1 MTINGLFN
9 STICK
14 GVDNDLQITLKK
26 NLMKTQFLCK
36 QNSSAT
42 CECFDFS
49 YRWRGVGIRKDRE
62 PMISP
67 LWSRITTPILAS
79 LLLWKI
85 APSKLALNLAWG
97 GGQQWWTTMVDSGS
111 LSCHLHGLLRFK
123 EILKKIATHSCD
135 VLQRLCRAIE
145 TN

>member
-1 MTINGLFN
+1 MKDVNNNMTINGLFN

-14 GVDNDLQITLKK
+14 GVDNDLQITQKK

-49 YRWRGVGIRKDRE
+49 YRWRGGGGIRKDRE

-67 LWSRITTPILAS
+67 LWSRITTPIPAS

-85 APSKLALNLAWG
+85 TPSKLALNLAWG
-97 GGQQWWTTMVDSGS
+97 GGQQWWTVAACLVTYTGS
-111 LSCHLHGLLRFK
+111 CALRK
-123 EILKKIATHSCD
+123 S
-135 VLQRLCRAIE
+135 
-145 TN
+145 